1 MLGIFEGSPN
11 EKLDQVAGLFAA
23 LAPQASCQLTC
34 DGRRIICVAQRIDGE
49 MHIEQLSTEL
59 LPAESVR
66 HAAMRLAKATH
77 SPESIG
83 EWERWASAWHLIQ
96 NHGAGALARADDQIR
111 MLEAEGSASGTEL
124 YRDLRRR
131 IALLQAKPEAWAGQ
145 A

>member
-1 MLGIFEGSPN
+1 MLGIFEGSPD
-11 EKLDQVAGLFAA
+11 EKLDQVAGLFSA
-23 LAPQASCQLTC
+23 LAPQASCQLTR
-34 DGRRIICVAQRIDGE
+34 DRRKIICVAQRIDGE

-66 HAAMRLAKATH
+66 QAAMQLGKATH
-77 SPESIG
+77 PPENIG

-96 NHGAGALARADDQIR
+96 NHGAGAITRADDQIR
-111 MLEAEGSASGTEL
+111 MLEAEGSASGSEL

-131 IALLQAKPEAWAGQ
+131 VAVLQAKPEAWAGQ